1 MSRVDQLRFI
11 IDDIDKNIVRLFEK
25 RMETAEKIAQYKL
38 ENNLGILNTSRE
50 EEVIESALNELYNKD
65 YRDELEEF
73 IKKLMEIS
81 RRVQAKEF

>member
-50 EEVIESALNELYNKD
+50 EEIDDYLYNKNCEYND
-65 YRDELEEF
+65 KD
-73 IKKLMEIS
+73 IDI
-81 RRVQAKEF
+81 